1 MFDIQE
7 NLKKLPDAPGVYIH
21 KDKLGQVI
29 YVGKAV
35 SLKNRVRQYFQSS
48 KNMDAKVRA
57 MVSHIAE
64 FEYII
69 CGSEMEAFILEN
81 NLIKQYRPKYNILL
95 RDDKT
100 YPYIKVTT
108 GETWP
113 RIVKTRLIA
122 KDKDK
127 YFGPYSD
134 AGAVNRLI
142 DLLGSIYTL
151 KKCSAK
157 SFPEGFR
164 PCLNY
169 HIGQC
174 EGVCT
179 GKVDNEAY
187 MERVQSAMDYLKGNR
202 KKITDYLEEK
212 METAAENMEYE
223 EAARYRDYL
232 LAAKALAEKQRV
244 VLKPGMDMD
253 VVLAADRNHVALFF
267 VRDGKLTG
275 RETYA
280 MDMGDDTGAG
290 IDTAEGTGAG
300 IDIAKG
306 AGVVTAGDIGVNA
319 GGSGGMDTNAE
330 QVAAFLRQHYGEQTS
345 GPSEIL
351 VKVLPPDSR
360 LIEEFLSGLWGKK
373 VQILAPKKGEKKA
386 LVDLASGDVAEMAK
400 TIADK
405 EESKIRRHNALG
417 EQLHKV
423 LSRIREMDEYK
434 GQSYRVEA
442 YDISNTN
449 GVDTVGAM
457 VAFVGM
463 RPDKKA
469 YRRFK
474 VRTVEGPDDYGSMQE
489 VVYRRM
495 KRALKGDPG
504 FSLLPDALLIDGGRG
519 HVGAVIQVLEA
530 LQMDVPV
537 LGMVKD
543 DRHRTRNLVYQKD
556 GEWEEYSLQESPF
569 LFQFMGR
576 IQEEV
581 HRFAIEYHR
590 NLRDKKS
597 LTSVLDEIE
606 GIGPVKRNALLTHF
620 GGIDKIREASLEE
633 LAQVPGI
640 TTKLAER
647 IREFFSKD

>member
-57 MVSHIAE
+57 MVNHIAE

-81 NLIKQYRPKYNILL
+81 NLIKQYRPRYNILL

-244 VLKPGMDMD
+244 VLKSGMDMD
-253 VVLAADRNHVALFF
+253 VVLAADKNHVALFF

-280 MDMGDDTGAG
+280 MDMGDDTG
-290 IDTAEGTGAG
+290 
-300 IDIAKG
+300 
-306 AGVVTAGDIGVNA
+306 V
-319 GGSGGMDTNAE
+319 GMDTNAE

-360 LIEEFLSGLWGKK
+360 LIEEFLSDLWGKK
-373 VQILAPKKGEKKA
+373 VQILAPKRGEKKA
-386 LVDLASGDVAEMAK
+386 LLDLASGDVAEMAK

-474 VRTVEGPDDYGSMQE
+474 VRTVEGSDDYGSMQE

-576 IQEEV
+576 VQEEV

-590 NLRDKKS
+590 NLRDKKP

>member
-29 YVGKAV
+29 YVGKAI

-64 FEYII
+64 FEYIT

-113 RIVKTRLIA
+113 RIVKTRIVA

-134 AGAVNRLI
+134 AGAVNQMIDFLNNIYRL
-142 DLLGSIYTL
+142 
-151 KKCSAK
+151 KRCSAR
-157 SFPEGFR
+157 SFPKGFR

-174 EGVCT
+174 DGICT
-179 GKVDNEAY
+179 GQVDRDAY
-187 MERVQSAMDYLKGNR
+187 MEKVGSAMDYLKGNR

-212 METAAENMEYE
+212 MKSAAERMEYE
-223 EAARYRDYL
+223 EAGKYRDYL
-232 LAAKALAEKQRV
+232 LAAEALSEKQRV
-244 VLKPGMDMD
+244 VLKPGIDMD
-253 VVLAADRNHVALFF
+253 VVLAAGKNHVALFF

-275 RETYA
+275 RETYGLQV
-280 MDMGDDTGAG
+280 DETDGET
-290 IDTAEGTGAG
+290 
-300 IDIAKG
+300 
-306 AGVVTAGDIGVNA
+306 
-319 GGSGGMDTNAE
+319 E
-330 QVAAFLRQHYGEQTS
+330 QVGAFLRQHYGEQTS

-351 VKVLPPDSR
+351 VKKLPPESR
-360 LIEEFLSGLWGKK
+360 LTQEFLADLWGKK
-373 VQILAPKKGEKKA
+373 VQILAPQKGEKKA
-386 LVDLASGDVAEMAK
+386 LVDLAVKDTAEMVK
-400 TIADK
+400 TIADREK
-405 EESKIRRHNALG
+405 YKIQRHNALG

-423 LSRIREMDEYK
+423 LSQTREMGPYQ

-474 VRTVEGPDDYGSMQE
+474 VRTVEGPNDYGSMQE
-489 VVYRRM
+489 VVYRRV
-495 KRALKGDPG
+495 KRALEGDPG
-504 FSLLPDALLIDGGRG
+504 FSPLPDALLIDGGKG
-519 HVGAVIQVLEA
+519 HGAAVMQVLEA
-530 LQMDVPV
+530 FKVDIPV

-543 DRHRTRNLVYQKD
+543 DRHRTRGLVYRKD
-556 GEWEEYSLQESPF
+556 GEWLEHSLEETPF
-569 LFQFMGR
+569 LFQFIGR

-581 HRFAIEYHR
+581 HRFAIDYHR
-590 NLRDKKS
+590 GIRDKKA
-597 LTSVLDEIE
+597 LTSVLDEIQ
-606 GIGPVKRNALLTHF
+606 GVGPVKRNALLAHF
-620 GGIDKIREASLEE
+620 GGIDKIRVATIEE
-633 LAQVPGI
+633 LEKAPGI
-640 TTKLAER
+640 SPRLAGA
-647 IREFFSKD
+647 IREYFAEKKN

>member
-1 MFDIQE
+1 MFDMQE
-7 NLKKLPDAPGVYIH
+7 NLKKLPDTPGVYIH

-35 SLKNRVRQYFQSS
+35 SLRNRVRQYFQSS
-48 KNMDAKVRA
+48 KNMDPKVKA

-64 FEYII
+64 FEYIT

-113 RIVKTRLIA
+113 RILKTRIVA

-134 AGAVNRLI
+134 AGAVNQMI
-142 DLLGSIYTL
+142 DFLNNIYTL
-151 KKCSAK
+151 KRCSAK
-157 SFPEGFR
+157 SFPKGFR

-174 EGVCT
+174 DGICT
-179 GKVDNEAY
+179 GEVDHEAY
-187 MERVQSAMDYLKGNR
+187 MEKIRWAMDYLKGNR

-212 METAAENMEYE
+212 MKEASEKMEYE
-223 EAARYRDYL
+223 EASKYRDYL
-232 LAAKALAEKQRV
+232 LAAKALSEKQRV
-244 VLKPGMDMD
+244 VLKPGIDMD
-253 VVLAADRNHVALFF
+253 VVLPAGKNHVALFF

-275 RETYA
+275 RETYSLEA
-280 MDMGDDTGAG
+280 DEGD
-290 IDTAEGTGAG
+290 
-300 IDIAKG
+300 K
-306 AGVVTAGDIGVNA
+306 
-319 GGSGGMDTNAE
+319 SLE

-351 VKVLPPDSR
+351 VKSLPPESK
-360 LIEEFLSGLWGKK
+360 LIEGFLGDLWGRK
-373 VQILAPKKGEKKA
+373 VEIIAPKKGDKKA
-386 LVDLASGDVAEMAK
+386 LIDLALKDVEEMTK
-400 TIADK
+400 TIADRERYR
-405 EESKIRRHNALG
+405 EERHNALG

-423 LSRIREMDEYK
+423 LAEVKDRGPYQ

-474 VRTVEGPDDYGSMQE
+474 VRTVEGPNDYGSMQE

-495 KRALKGDPG
+495 KRALEGDPG
-504 FSLLPDALLIDGGRG
+504 FSQLPDALLIDGGKG
-519 HVGAVIQVLEA
+519 HAAAVMQILEA
-530 LQMDVPV
+530 LKVDIPV

-543 DRHRTRNLVYQKD
+543 DRHRTRGLVYRKD
-556 GEWEEYSLQESPF
+556 GEWVEYSLSESPF

-576 IQEEV
+576 VQEEV
-581 HRFAIEYHR
+581 HRFAIDYHR
-590 NLRDKKS
+590 GVRDKKA

-606 GIGPVKRNALLTHF
+606 GIGPVKRNTLLSHF
-620 GGIDKIREASLEE
+620 GGIEKIREASRTQLEE
-633 LAQVPGI
+633 VPGI
-640 TTKLAER
+640 TPKLAEA
-647 IREFFSKD
+647 IRNYFDKG